1 MVSSTNLSTT
11 ESFTIFVTKNKELAN
26 KTLSTSLILQMLY
39 ELLVAQNFS
48 KNMLQR
54 KKCLITFFY
63 RPKYHIHRYLYGIRL
78 STVNLPNKKLN
89 LILIVIECSLYGK
102 K

>member
-26 KTLSTSLILQMLY
+26 NTFSTSLILQMLY

-54 KKCLITFFY
+54 KN
-63 RPKYHIHRYLYGIRL
+63 
-78 STVNLPNKKLN
+78 S
-89 LILIVIECSLYGK
+89 
-102 K
+102 